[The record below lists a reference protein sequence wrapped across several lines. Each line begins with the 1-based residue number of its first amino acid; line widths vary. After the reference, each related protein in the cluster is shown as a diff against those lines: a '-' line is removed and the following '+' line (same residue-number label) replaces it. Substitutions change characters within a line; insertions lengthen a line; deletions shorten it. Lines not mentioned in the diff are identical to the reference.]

1 MEATE
6 RKRRGRPPGK
16 SAPLTT
22 AERVKKHRAR
32 KRAERIAEIESDPQ
46 RIIAYQ
52 SAALEAANATIAAA
66 AEKIR
71 ERMAT
76 IDEMHRKLAG
86 CEQNCSSLRRDRDLR
101 DDEIEGLRVLM
112 RGQLSENRID
122 EFFMDLYE
130 TRRQAGEPW

>member
-16 SAPLTT
+16 SVPLST

-46 RIIAYQ
+46 RVIAYQ
-52 SAALEAANATIAAA
+52 RAALEAGTATIAAA

-71 ERMAT
+71 ELTAT
-76 IDEMHRKLAG
+76 NDELRRKLDE
-86 CEQNCSSLRRDRDLR
+86 CEQTCSSLRHDRDLR

-112 RGQLSENRID
+112 RGKLSEREVA
-122 EFFMDLYE
+122 EFFSYLYE
-130 TRRQAGEPW
+130 KRRQAGEPW